1 MAASIA
7 KSTNAMKGSR
17 VNKEVRAMLDAAR
30 ADLVA
35 IRAEVAKLVTD
46 VGVLDT
52 GLDTMA
58 TKLNADAT
66 VTDTNYAGATAAMT
80 AAAPAALTLTA

>member
-1 MAASIA
+1 MPSIA
-7 KSTNAMKGSR
+7 HRTRR
-17 VNKEVRAMLDAAR
+17 VSAKDLRTLLEAAQ
-30 ADLVA
+30 ADLAA

-52 GLDTMA
+52 GLDTLA

-66 VTDTNYAGATAAMT
+66 VTDTNYAGAASAMT